1 MYKANA
7 NRYELMRYNRCGKS
21 GLLLPAISLG
31 LWQNFGNRNDFNS
44 MREIIHFAFDHGIT
58 HFDLANNYGPPPG
71 EAEINFGKIL
81 KNDLWS
87 YRDEI
92 IISTKAGYYMW
103 PGPYGEWGSR
113 KHLIASID
121 QSLKRLGVEYV
132 DIFYSHRPDPD
143 TPIEET
149 MMALDHIVRSE
160 KALYAGISSYSAEQS
175 SEAIDILRKLDTPC
189 LIHQPRYSMF
199 DRWVENGLLNVLAD
213 EKVGCITFSPLAQGL
228 LTDKYLNGIPGS
240 SRAGRGLGNG
250 AIQQDDISPSVLEK
264 IRKLNQLAIQR
275 KQSLAQMSIAWL
287 MKDNRITSVLVGASS
302 VAQLKNSI
310 GSLQNV
316 SFTNEELSAI
326 EDILK

>member
-250 AIQQDDISPSVLEK
+250 ALQQDDISPSVLEK

-287 MKDNRITSVLVGASS
+287 MRDNRITSVLVGASS